1 MRVLSSILIG
11 LAATHQVIAFAP
23 TPLTYRSQTQISKIA
38 KQQNVATTPTISS
51 SSSSHTTPTIIRT
64 RNTQLYMG
72 WGPDPIW
79 STAQVESN
87 IQSCPSGSCVSI
99 SVNVDDGSDYLVP
112 GQYVQVRPADGKI
125 NNYCLSN
132 LLEVG
137 TLQGFVFI
145 KVYRY

>member
-11 LAATHQVIAFAP
+11 LAATHQVTAFAP
-23 TPLTYRSQTQISKIA
+23 TPLTRSQTQISKIA

-51 SSSSHTTPTIIRT
+51 SSSSHKTPTTIIRT

-99 SVNVDDGSDYLVP
+99 SVNVDDGSEYLVP

-125 NNYCLSN
+125 NYCLY
-132 LLEVG
+132 LV
-137 TLQGFVFI
+137 Q
-145 KVYRY
+145 